1 MRSTS
6 MSSMRST
13 SMSSRALLERGLHRE
28 AWWGQHREA
37 LGRALAS
44 APEVFYSL
52 PMLPVSL
59 SSNSGTRLCTRGLIF
74 APHAPCQAIP
84 DAAPAPRD

>member
-1 MRSTS
+1 
-6 MSSMRST
+6 MRST
-13 SMSSRALLERGLHRE
+13 SMSSRALPERGLHRE

-52 PMLPVSL
+52 PMLPVKQFRHSPLHQRSYIRSPCSL
-59 SSNSGTRLCTRGLIF
+59 SSNSRCSSR
-74 APHAPCQAIP
+74 AS
-84 DAAPAPRD
+84 

>member
-13 SMSSRALLERGLHRE
+13 SMSSRALPERGLHRE

-44 APEVFYSL
+44 APEVLYSL
-52 PMLPVSL
+52 PMLPVKQFPMQLPRLVTKSL
-59 SSNSGTRLCTRGLIF
+59 GRSVPPLPYS
-74 APHAPCQAIP
+74 P
-84 DAAPAPRD
+84 APA